1 MSEKKPEVNIHRKV
15 FESFKDGLIITDENL
30 DIVDLNDAAEIL
42 INTSKKK
49 IAGSSCSKIL
59 PGEMFIQAE
68 NSFNEERDI
77 TEDEVELRIYPH
89 DPVQLQIT
97 FSPYYSN
104 NGRTEGLIIQ
114 LKDIEGIKF
123 LSGYNKQQS
132 ITSNF
137 ENLILGMAHELK
149 NPLSGIKGAA
159 QLLINE
165 PSEKELSK
173 CSEIIK
179 KEADRLIDLLERM
192 KRIDDFAEEQ
202 FEDFDIHEILLDII
216 YLESKS
222 GDKKID
228 FQKNFDVALP
238 PLRGDENSIKQ
249 VFINIIKNAVQA
261 VEDNGEIVVNS
272 RWVND
277 YKINSSSAIMIS
289 VSDNGP
295 GISRDNLENV
305 FTPFYSTKSGGSGL
319 GLFISNQIISKHGG
333 AIFVESEEG
342 IGSEFKIY
350 LPA

>member
-1 MSEKKPEVNIHRKV
+1 MSDKKVDVNIYRDI
-15 FESFKDGLIITDENL
+15 FESFKDGLIITDRDLN
-30 DIVDLNDAAEIL
+30 IIDLNDAAEIL
-42 INTSKKK
+42 IYTSKKK
-49 IAGSSCSKIL
+49 IAGSPCSKIL
-59 PGEMFIQAE
+59 PDEMYSQALK
-68 NSFNEERDI
+68 SFTEERDI
-77 TEDEVELRIYPH
+77 TEDEIELRIYPH
-89 DPVQLQIT
+89 EPVLLQIT
-97 FSPYYSN
+97 FSPYYSDS
-104 NGRTEGLIIQ
+104 GRSEGLIIQ

-123 LSGYNKQQS
+123 LSGYNTQQS

-159 QLLINE
+159 QLLTDK
-165 PSEKELSK
+165 PSGKELAK
-173 CSEIIK
+173 CSEIIT

-202 FEDFDIHEILLDII
+202 FKDFDIHEILLDII

-238 PLRGDENSIKQ
+238 PIKGDENSIKQ

-261 VEDNGEIVVNS
+261 VEADGEIVVNS
-272 RWVND
+272 RWVSD
-277 YKINSSSAIMIS
+277 YKIKSNSAIMVS
-289 VSDNGP
+289 VADNGP
-295 GISRDNLENV
+295 GIPADQLENV
-305 FTPFYSTKSGGSGL
+305 FTPFFSTKSSGSGL

-333 AIFVESEEG
+333 AIFVESEVG

>member
-1 MSEKKPEVNIHRKV
+1 MSDKKLDLNIHREI

-30 DIVDLNDAAEIL
+30 NIIDLNDAGEIL
-42 INTSKKK
+42 INISKKK
-49 IAGSSCSKIL
+49 LVGSPCSKIL
-59 PGEMFIQAE
+59 PEELFLQAGK
-68 NSFNEERDI
+68 SFTEERDI
-77 TEDEVELRIYPH
+77 TEDEVELRIYPN
-89 DPVQLQIT
+89 DPVLLQIT

-104 NGRTEGLIIQ
+104 TGKTEGLIIQ
-114 LKDIEGIKF
+114 LKDIECIKF
-123 LSGYNKQQS
+123 LSGYNTQQS

-159 QLLINE
+159 QLLNSK
-165 PSEKELSK
+165 PSGKEISK
-173 CSEIIK
+173 CSEIIT
-179 KEADRLIDLLERM
+179 KEADRLIDLLESM
-192 KRIDDFAEEQ
+192 KRIDDFAEEH

-238 PLRGDENSIKQ
+238 PIRGDENSIKQ

-261 VEDNGEIVVNS
+261 VDKDGEIIIHS
-272 RWVND
+272 KWVSD
-277 YKINSSSAIMIS
+277 YKIKSNSAIMVS
-289 VSDNGP
+289 VADNGP
-295 GISRDNLENV
+295 GIPGDDLEHV
-305 FTPFYSTKSGGSGL
+305 FTPFFSTKSGGTGL

-333 AIFVESEEG
+333 AIFVESEVG